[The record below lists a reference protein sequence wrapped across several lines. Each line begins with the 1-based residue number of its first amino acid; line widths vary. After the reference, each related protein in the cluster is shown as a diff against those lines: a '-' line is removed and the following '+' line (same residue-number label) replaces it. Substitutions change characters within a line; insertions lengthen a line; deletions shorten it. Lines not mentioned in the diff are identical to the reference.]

1 MSALQIFKK
10 YPRIFWLSNL
20 IELFERYAWYG
31 FYMGFGLF
39 LVGSKET
46 GAMGFSPVEKGTIMG
61 TGSMLLYLLP
71 ILTGAIADKIGYKR
85 VLMLAFAIY
94 ASGFY
99 MIQHFSSFEMVFL
112 SFIWICLGGA
122 FFKPIISAM
131 VSKTTNPET
140 ASIGF
145 GIFYMMV
152 NIGGFIGPFVAGIVL
167 GKGWNFVFMLSI
179 AAIAINFL
187 VTLLF
192 FKEPE
197 KEKTITPLLEDSVP
211 SSKNTPF
218 TLFNWRYAMYTMIIS
233 FLWAAFNLIVLGTS
247 WSFVFTFLIITI
259 AIYLIKALLFFKIKR
274 RKASPLLDAIVQ
286 PFKNIFITLINWR
299 YTLFLII
306 MSIFWAAFNQLYYSF
321 PNFVEDWVNTAQI
334 YQGIHSIF
342 PSFAN
347 LIGTTS
353 GTISAVTL
361 SSMDS
366 FFIIAF
372 QIAVSAFVMRF
383 KPLYAMMG
391 GILVLSIGLSMM
403 FGMQSGWIVLF
414 GMLIFGLGEMSSSP
428 KFTEYV
434 GSIAPADKKALYMG
448 SSLLPI
454 ALGHQIAGFLS
465 GAPYEKVAD
474 KLFLLKAEVLK
485 RGLSVP
491 EIGEHFTKTDYF
503 NEAARQMNL
512 TQQQL
517 TDFLWKG
524 YHPES
529 IWIIFSSVALSAA
542 VLLFLYDRFIVPTK
556 SR

>member
-1 MSALQIFKK
+1 MSALQVFKK
-10 YPRIFWLSNL
+10 YPRIFWLANL

-61 TGSMLLYLLP
+61 TGSMLLYFLP
-71 ILTGAIADKIGYKR
+71 IFTGAIADKIGYKK
-85 VLMLAFAIY
+85 VLLLAFLIY

-99 MIQHFSSFEMVFL
+99 MIQHFSSFEMVFI
-112 SFIWICLGGA
+112 SFIWICVGGA
-122 FFKPIISAM
+122 FFKPIISATI
-131 VSKTTNPET
+131 SKTTTAET

-179 AAIAINFL
+179 IAIAINFL
-187 VTLLF
+187 ITLLF
-192 FKEPE
+192 FKDLKQE
-197 KEKTITPLLEDSVP
+197 KVSTPLLQS
-211 SSKNTPF
+211 
-218 TLFNWRYAMYTMIIS
+218 
-233 FLWAAFNLIVLGTS
+233 
-247 WSFVFTFLIITI
+247 
-259 AIYLIKALLFFKIKR
+259 
-274 RKASPLLDAIVQ
+274 IVQ
-286 PFKNIFITLINWR
+286 PFKNIFIMLINWR
-299 YTLFLII
+299 YTMFLLI
-306 MSIFWAAFNQLYYSF
+306 MSLFWAAFNQLYYTF
-321 PNFVEDWVNTAQI
+321 PIFVEDWVNTTTI
-334 YQGIHSIF
+334 YNGIHSIF
-342 PSFAN
+342 PTFAQ
-347 LIGTTS
+347 LIGTSS

-366 FFIIAF
+366 FYIIAF
-372 QIAVSAFVMRF
+372 QIMVSAFVMRF
-383 KPLYAMMG
+383 KPLNAMMG
-391 GILVLSIGLSMM
+391 GIFVLSIGLFLM
-403 FGMQSGWIVLF
+403 FGFQSGWIILF

-434 GSIAPADKKALYMG
+434 GNIAPADKKALYMG
-448 SSLLPI
+448 SSFLAI

-491 EIGEHFTKTDYF
+491 EISETFTKTDYF
-503 NEAARQMNL
+503 NEAARQMNF

-517 TDFLWKG
+517 TDFLWNG
-524 YHPES
+524 YHPQS
-529 IWIIFSSVALSAA
+529 IWILFSSIAIGAV

-556 SR
+556 NK

>member
-1 MSALQIFKK
+1 MSALQVFKK

-61 TGSMLLYLLP
+61 TGSMLLYFLP
-71 ILTGAIADKIGYKR
+71 ILTGAIADKIGYKK
-85 VLMLAFAIY
+85 VLLLAFIIY

-112 SFIWICLGGA
+112 SFIWICVGGA

-187 VTLLF
+187 ITLLF
-192 FKEPE
+192 FKEP
-197 KEKTITPLLEDSVP
+197 KQEKTNTPLLQS
-211 SSKNTPF
+211 
-218 TLFNWRYAMYTMIIS
+218 
-233 FLWAAFNLIVLGTS
+233 
-247 WSFVFTFLIITI
+247 I
-259 AIYLIKALLFFKIKR
+259 A
-274 RKASPLLDAIVQ
+274 Q

-299 YTLFLII
+299 YTMFLVI
-306 MSIFWAAFNQLYYSF
+306 MSIFWAAFNQIYYTF
-321 PNFVEDWVNTAQI
+321 PNFVEDWVNTATI

-347 LIGTTS
+347 LIGTPS

-372 QIAVSAFVMRF
+372 QIGVSAFVMRF
-383 KPLYAMMG
+383 KPLNAMMG
-391 GILVLSIGLSMM
+391 GIFVLSIGLFLM
-403 FGMQSGWIVLF
+403 FGVQSGWIVLF
-414 GMLIFGLGEMSSSP
+414 GLLVFGLGEMSSSP

-434 GSIAPADKKALYMG
+434 GHIAPTDKKALYMG
-448 SSLLPI
+448 SSFLAV

-491 EIGEHFTKTDYF
+491 EIGDNFTKTDYF
-503 NEAARQMNL
+503 NEAARQMNF

-517 TDFLWKG
+517 TDFLWNG
-524 YHPES
+524 YHPQS
-529 IWIIFSSVALSAA
+529 IWIIFSSVALSAV
-542 VLLFLYDRFIVPTK
+542 VLLFLYDKFIVPTK
-556 SR
+556 NR

>member
-1 MSALQIFKK
+1 MSALQVFKK
-10 YPRIFWLSNL
+10 YPRIFWLANL

-61 TGSMLLYLLP
+61 TGSMLLYFLP
-71 ILTGAIADKIGYKR
+71 IFTGAIADKIGYKK
-85 VLMLAFAIY
+85 VLLLAFLIY

-99 MIQHFSSFEMVFL
+99 MIQHFSSFEMVFI
-112 SFIWICLGGA
+112 SFIWICVGGA
-122 FFKPIISAM
+122 FFKPIISATI
-131 VSKTTNPET
+131 SKTTTAET

-179 AAIAINFL
+179 IAIAINFL
-187 VTLLF
+187 ITLLF
-192 FKEPE
+192 FKDLKQE
-197 KEKTITPLLEDSVP
+197 KVSTPLLQS
-211 SSKNTPF
+211 
-218 TLFNWRYAMYTMIIS
+218 
-233 FLWAAFNLIVLGTS
+233 
-247 WSFVFTFLIITI
+247 
-259 AIYLIKALLFFKIKR
+259 
-274 RKASPLLDAIVQ
+274 IVQ
-286 PFKNIFITLINWR
+286 PFKNIFIMLINWR
-299 YTLFLII
+299 YTMFLLI
-306 MSIFWAAFNQLYYSF
+306 MSLFWAAFNQLYYTF
-321 PNFVEDWVNTAQI
+321 PIFVEDWVNTTTI
-334 YQGIHSIF
+334 YNGIHSIF
-342 PSFAN
+342 PTFAQ
-347 LIGTTS
+347 LIGTSS

-366 FFIIAF
+366 FYIIAF
-372 QIAVSAFVMRF
+372 QIMVSAFVMRF
-383 KPLYAMMG
+383 KPLNAMMG
-391 GILVLSIGLSMM
+391 GIFVLSIGLFLM
-403 FGMQSGWIVLF
+403 FGFQSGWIILF

-434 GSIAPADKKALYMG
+434 GNIAPADKKALYMG
-448 SSLLPI
+448 SSFLAI

-485 RGLSVP
+485 RGLTIP
-491 EIGEHFTKTDYF
+491 EIGETFTKTDYF
-503 NEAARQMNL
+503 NEAARQMNF

-517 TDFLWKG
+517 TDFLWNG
-524 YHPES
+524 YHPQS
-529 IWIIFSSVALSAA
+529 IWILFSSIAIGAV

-556 SR
+556 NK

>member
-1 MSALQIFKK
+1 MSKLQIFKK
-10 YPRIFWLSNL
+10 YPRIFWLANL

-61 TGSMLLYLLP
+61 TGSMLLYFLP
-71 ILTGAIADKIGYKR
+71 ILTGAIADKIGYKK
-85 VLMLAFAIY
+85 VLLLAFLIY

-99 MIQHFSSFEMVFL
+99 MIQHFNSFEMVFI
-112 SFIWICLGGA
+112 SFIWICVGGA
-122 FFKPIISAM
+122 FFKPIISATI
-131 VSKTTNPET
+131 SKSTTEET

-179 AAIAINFL
+179 AAIVLNFL

-192 FKEPE
+192 FKEPKQE
-197 KEKTITPLLEDSVP
+197 KVS
-211 SSKNTPF
+211 
-218 TLFNWRYAMYTMIIS
+218 
-233 FLWAAFNLIVLGTS
+233 
-247 WSFVFTFLIITI
+247 
-259 AIYLIKALLFFKIKR
+259 
-274 RKASPLLDAIVQ
+274 SPLLQSITQ
-286 PFKNIFITLINWR
+286 PFKNIFFTLINWR
-299 YTLFLII
+299 YSLFLVI
-306 MSIFWAAFNQLYYSF
+306 MSVFWAAYNQLYYTF
-321 PNFVEDWVNTAQI
+321 PNFVEDWVNTTTI
-334 YQGIHSIF
+334 FNGIHSVF

-347 LIGTTS
+347 LIGTPS

-383 KPLYAMMG
+383 KPLNAMMG
-391 GILVLSIGLSMM
+391 GIFVLSMGLFLM
-403 FGMQSGWIVLF
+403 FGIQSGWIVLF
-414 GMLIFGLGEMSSSP
+414 GLLIFSLGEMSSSP

-434 GSIAPADKKALYMG
+434 GNIAPADKKALYMG
-448 SSLLPI
+448 SSFLAI

-491 EIGEHFTKTDYF
+491 EIGEKFTKTDYF
-503 NEAARQMNL
+503 NEAAKQMNF
-512 TQQQL
+512 TQEQL
-517 TDFLWKG
+517 TDFLWKS

-529 IWIIFSSVALSAA
+529 IWFIFSSIAISAV
-542 VLLFLYDRFIVPTK
+542 VLLFLYDRFILPK
-556 SR
+556 K

>member
-1 MSALQIFKK
+1 MSALQVFKK

-61 TGSMLLYLLP
+61 TGSMLLYFLP
-71 ILTGAIADKIGYKR
+71 ILTGAIADKIGYKK
-85 VLMLAFAIY
+85 VLLLAFIIY

-112 SFIWICLGGA
+112 SFIWICVGGA

-187 VTLLF
+187 ITLLF
-192 FKEPE
+192 FKEP
-197 KEKTITPLLEDSVP
+197 KQEKTNTPLLQS
-211 SSKNTPF
+211 
-218 TLFNWRYAMYTMIIS
+218 
-233 FLWAAFNLIVLGTS
+233 
-247 WSFVFTFLIITI
+247 I
-259 AIYLIKALLFFKIKR
+259 A
-274 RKASPLLDAIVQ
+274 Q

-299 YTLFLII
+299 YTMFLVI
-306 MSIFWAAFNQLYYSF
+306 MSIFWAAFNQIYYTF
-321 PNFVEDWVNTAQI
+321 PNFVEDWVNTATI

-347 LIGTTS
+347 LIGTPS

-372 QIAVSAFVMRF
+372 QIGVSAFVMRF
-383 KPLYAMMG
+383 KPLNAMMG
-391 GILVLSIGLSMM
+391 GIFVLSIGLFLM

-414 GMLIFGLGEMSSSP
+414 GLLVFGLGEMSSSP

-434 GSIAPADKKALYMG
+434 GHIAPADKKALYMG
-448 SSLLPI
+448 SSFLAV

-491 EIGEHFTKTDYF
+491 EIGDNFTKTDYF
-503 NEAARQMNL
+503 NEAARQMNF

-517 TDFLWKG
+517 TDFLWNG
-524 YHPES
+524 YHPQS
-529 IWIIFSSVALSAA
+529 IWIIFSSVALSAV
-542 VLLFLYDRFIVPTK
+542 VLLFLYDKFIVPTK
-556 SR
+556 NR

>member
-1 MSALQIFKK
+1 MLNLQIFKK
-10 YPRIFWLSNL
+10 YPRVFWLANL
-20 IELFERYAWYG
+20 IELLERYAWYG

-61 TGSMLLYLLP
+61 TGSMLLYFLP
-71 ILTGAIADKIGYKR
+71 ILTGAIADKIGYKK
-85 VLMLAFAIY
+85 VLLLAFLIY

-99 MIQHFSSFEMVFL
+99 MIQNFNSFEMVFI
-112 SFIWICLGGA
+112 SFIWICVGGA
-122 FFKPIISAM
+122 FFKPIISAII
-131 VSKTTNPET
+131 SKSTTEET

-187 VTLLF
+187 TTLLF
-192 FKEPE
+192 LKEPK
-197 KEKTITPLLEDSVP
+197 KEKVSTPILQ
-211 SSKNTPF
+211 
-218 TLFNWRYAMYTMIIS
+218 
-233 FLWAAFNLIVLGTS
+233 
-247 WSFVFTFLIITI
+247 
-259 AIYLIKALLFFKIKR
+259 
-274 RKASPLLDAIVQ
+274 AIVQ
-286 PFKNIFITLINWR
+286 PFKNIFVTLINWR
-299 YTLFLII
+299 YTMFLVI
-306 MSIFWAAFNQLYYSF
+306 MSLFWAAFNQIYYTF
-321 PNFVEDWVNTAQI
+321 PNFIEDWVNTAEI
-334 YQGIHSIF
+334 FQGIHSIF

-347 LIGTTS
+347 LIGTPS

-383 KPLYAMMG
+383 KPLNAMMG
-391 GILVLSIGLSMM
+391 GIFVLSIGLSLM
-403 FGMQSGWIVLF
+403 FGVQSGWIVLF
-414 GMLIFGLGEMSSSP
+414 GLLIFGLGEMSSSP

-448 SSLLPI
+448 SSFLPY
-454 ALGHQIAGFLS
+454 ALGHQIAGYLS

-485 RGLSVP
+485 RGLSVT
-491 EIGEHFTKTDYF
+491 EIGDNFTKTDYF
-503 NEAARQMNL
+503 NEAARQMNF

-517 TDFLWKG
+517 TDFLWNG
-524 YHPES
+524 YHPQS
-529 IWIIFSSVALSAA
+529 IWIIFSSVAIGAV
-542 VLLFLYDRFIVPTK
+542 VLLFLYDRFILPK
-556 SR
+556 K

>member
-1 MSALQIFKK
+1 MSKLQIFKK
-10 YPRIFWLSNL
+10 YPSIFWISNI

-61 TGSMLLYLLP
+61 TGSMLLYFLP
-71 ILTGAIADKIGYKR
+71 ILTGAIADKIGYKK
-85 VLMLAFAIY
+85 VLLLSFMIY

-99 MIQHFSSFEMVFL
+99 MIQQFHSFEMVFV
-112 SFIWICLGGA
+112 SFIWICVGGA

-131 VSKTTNPET
+131 ISKTTNSET

-179 AAIAINFL
+179 VAIAINFL
-187 VTLLF
+187 ITMLF
-192 FKEPE
+192 FREPMRE
-197 KEKTITPLLEDSVP
+197 KSSDSLVQ
-211 SSKNTPF
+211 S
-218 TLFNWRYAMYTMIIS
+218 II
-233 FLWAAFNLIVLGTS
+233 
-247 WSFVFTFLIITI
+247 
-259 AIYLIKALLFFKIKR
+259 
-274 RKASPLLDAIVQ
+274 Q
-286 PFKNIFITLINWR
+286 PFRNIYITLINWR
-299 YTLFLII
+299 YTMFLII
-306 MSIFWAAFNQLYYSF
+306 MSIFWAAFNQLYYTF
-321 PNFVEDWVNTAQI
+321 PIFVDDWVNTATI
-334 YQGIHSIF
+334 YRGIYSVL

-347 LIGTTS
+347 LIGTPS

-372 QIAVSAFVMRF
+372 QIVVSAFVMRF
-383 KPLYAMMG
+383 KPLNAMMG
-391 GILVLSIGLSMM
+391 GIFVLAFGLFLM
-403 FGMQSGWIVLF
+403 FGVQSGWIVLF
-414 GMLIFGLGEMSSSP
+414 GLLIFGLGEMSSSP

-434 GSIAPADKKALYMG
+434 GSIAPSDKKALYMG
-448 SSLLPI
+448 SSFLAI

-474 KLFLLKAEVLK
+474 KLFLLKAEVMK

-491 EIGEHFTKTDYF
+491 EIGDSFTKTDYL
-503 NEAARQMNL
+503 NEAARQMNFS
-512 TQQQL
+512 QQQL
-517 TDFLWKG
+517 TDFLWTN
-524 YHPES
+524 YHPNS
-529 IWIIFSSVALSAA
+529 IWIIYSSVALSAV
-542 VLLFLYDRFIVPTK
+542 VLLFLYDKFILPK
-556 SR
+556 K